1 VLRGKLLSLFSDA
14 VFRAW
19 RHIVFALPGAH
30 AIPTLSASLQARV
43 DAKVEEVLGEAAT
56 DADFFGVL
64 LSKDDPSQAANEAA
78 KVLAKAFEDALLKA
92 INDASGDVPFQDA
105 LSRA

>member
-1 VLRGKLLSLFSDA
+1 
-14 VFRAW
+14 
-19 RHIVFALPGAH
+19 
-30 AIPTLSASLQARV
+30 
-43 DAKVEEVLGEAAT
+43 
-56 DADFFGVL
+56 VL
-64 LSKDDPSQAANEAA
+64 LSNDDPSQAANEAA